1 VSSVTNGPNIFAKTR
16 LSPGQWRAV
25 AERRFG
31 DAECL
36 LDSEDSER
44 ANGAIYMAGFV
55 VECLLK
61 ALLVERH
68 PNLGKP
74 LDPAKLSSSDREVFE
89 ALYSHD
95 LDDML
100 GFLPEFEKKLSGIK
114 TTSGQDAWK
123 ALNDICEE
131 WAVFIRYSPS
141 FAKMDNA
148 RRYLETV
155 REVKKWLK
163 EL

>member
-1 VSSVTNGPNIFAKTR
+1 MTHGPNIFAKVR

-25 AERRFG
+25 AEKRFG

-36 LDSEDSER
+36 LKSEDNER
-44 ANGAIYMAGFV
+44 ANGVIYMAGFA

-74 LDPAKLSSSDREVFE
+74 VDPAKLSRSDREVFE
-89 ALYSHD
+89 ALYSHE

-100 GFLPEFEKKLSGIK
+100 GFLPELEKKLDGIK
-114 TTSGQDAWK
+114 TDSGRSAWT

-141 FAKMDNA
+141 AAKVDQAKM
-148 RRYLETV
+148 YLDTV
-155 REVKKWLK
+155 KEVKKWLK
-163 EL
+163 AL